1 MTGDYI
7 KPTPPTRTIRVL
19 LAEDSATVRAHLT
32 TLIEGVGG
40 MRVIGE
46 ARDGEE
52 AIVLAAQLKPDVVS
66 MDINMPNM
74 NGLDAT
80 RHIMM
85 EQPVPVVVVSNLLE
99 RNVELAFEALQ
110 AGALAVVEKPPHRES
125 PGFNEKRLHL
135 IKTLIAMS
143 AVKVIRRGRT
153 GMLASAA
160 PTTPTRDTGRLHTLV
175 RGTGLL
181 ASRPAPI
188 APELIAIGASAGGPS
203 ALATLLRGLPEPPA
217 LRVPVVIVQHM
228 AQEFIPGLARW
239 LANASGKP
247 VRVATDGNS
256 LMPGVVHLSPGTA
269 HMTVVKEG
277 GILMTR
283 LLKTQGVYRYQP
295 SIDVLFQS
303 VAETCGATAIGLI
316 LTGMGDDGAD
326 GLLTMRRMGA
336 RTFAQDPASATVYG
350 MPGAAIERGAVE
362 MVDSL
367 ANLATAV
374 TKLL

>member
-1 MTGDYI
+1 MSGDFI
-7 KPTPPTRTIRVL
+7 KPSLPSRTIRVL
-19 LAEDSATVRAHLT
+19 LAEDSATVRAHLA

-52 AIVLAAQLKPDVVS
+52 AIALATQLRPDVIS
-66 MDINMPNM
+66 MDINMPNL

-80 RHIMM
+80 RRIMM

-99 RNVELAFEALQ
+99 RNVSLAFEAIQ
-110 AGALAVVEKPPHRES
+110 AGALAVVEKPPHRDT

-135 IKTLIAMS
+135 VKTLIAMS
-143 AVKVIRRGRT
+143 DVKVIRRGRT
-153 GMLASAA
+153 GMLTPPPSSQHVIQAA
-160 PTTPTRDTGRLHTLV
+160 V

-181 ASRPAPI
+181 NARTMHTVG
-188 APELIAIGASAGGPS
+188 PELIAIGASAGGPS
-203 ALATLLRGLPEPPA
+203 ALATLLRSLPSPPT
-217 LRVPVVIVQHM
+217 LRVPVLIVQHM

-247 VRVATDGNS
+247 VRVAADGHS
-256 LMPGVVHLSPGTA
+256 LTPGVVHLSPGTA
-269 HMTVVKEG
+269 HLTVAKQD
-277 GILMTR
+277 GILVTR
-283 LLKTQGVYRYQP
+283 LQKAQGVHRYQP

-303 VAETCGATAIGLI
+303 VAETCGAAAIGLI
-316 LTGMGDDGAD
+316 LTGMGDDGAE
-326 GLLTMRRMGA
+326 GLLAMRRMGA

-362 MVDSL
+362 IVDSL
-367 ANLATAV
+367 ANLATAI

>member
-1 MTGDYI
+1 MSGDYI
-7 KPTPPTRTIRVL
+7 KPTPPSRTIRVL

-52 AIVLAAQLKPDVVS
+52 AIALTAQLKPDIIS

-85 EQPVPVVVVSNLLE
+85 EQPIPVVVVSNLLE

-153 GMLASAA
+153 GML
-160 PTTPTRDTGRLHTLV
+160 TTPASGDSTGMMQTIRLGTGRLS
-175 RGTGLL
+175 
-181 ASRPAPI
+181 SRFATQS
-188 APELIAIGASAGGPS
+188 PEVIAIGASAGGPS
-203 ALATLLRGLPEPPA
+203 ALSTLLRALPSPPT
-217 LRVPVVIVQHM
+217 LRVPILVVQHM

-239 LANASGKP
+239 LANSSGKP
-247 VRVATDGNS
+247 VRVAADGNS
-256 LMPGVVHLSPGTA
+256 LTPGVVHLSPGTA
-269 HMTVVKEG
+269 HMTVVRG
-277 GILMTR
+277 DGILMTR
-283 LLKTQGVYRYQP
+283 LLKTQGTHRYQP

-303 VAETCGATAIGLI
+303 VAEACGAAAIGLI

-326 GLLTMRRMGA
+326 GLLAMRRMGG

-362 MVDSL
+362 TVDSL
-367 ANLATAV
+367 ANLATAI